1 MNEIINI
8 NNTNKYLFPQE
19 ENIDYSKL
27 QITQEGLYSITHP
40 KYSELITKY
49 IKESLCDKHNLKD
62 LVITDATSNVG
73 GNVLNFSK
81 YFKNVNAIE
90 LDKLTCDVLRN
101 NVDVYNRGNVNIYCG
116 NSINI
121 LKNSNQDIIFFD
133 PPWGGKEYIKNKYI
147 ILKLSNIN
155 ISKIINSYINKVLLI
170 VMKVPINVNLS
181 ELIKNINFCKIEFY
195 KIRNY
200 GLITFK
206 KLCIYNI

>member
-1 MNEIINI
+1 MTQIINI
-8 NNTNKYLFPQE
+8 NNDNKHLFPE
-19 ENIDYSKL
+19 EKDVDYNKL
-27 QITQEGLYSITHP
+27 QITDEGLYSITHP

-49 IKESLCDKHNLKD
+49 IKESLCNKKKMEE

-101 NVDVYNRGNVNIYCG
+101 NINVYNRKNVNIYCG
-116 NSINI
+116 DSTKI
-121 LKNSNQDIIFFD
+121 LDNLTQDIIFFD
-133 PPWGGKEYIKNKYI
+133 PPWGGRKYMKSKYL

-155 ISKIINSYINKVLLI
+155 ISEIINKYINKTLMI
-170 VMKVPINVNLS
+170 VMKVPININMS
-181 ELIKNINFCKIEFY
+181 ELIKNINYCKIEFY

-206 KLCIYNI
+206 KLCLYHI